1 VGGQT
6 LRSEKTLKEL
16 EAELDD
22 RMFVRI
28 DKQYIVNLKYIDRYE
43 NGSVSIA
50 GELIKVSRRRL
61 RSFEE
66 KYRKYDLR
74 YR

>member
-1 VGGQT
+1 
-6 LRSEKTLKEL
+6 
-16 EAELDD
+16 
-22 RMFVRI
+22 MFVRI

-66 KYRKYDLR
+66 KYREYDLR